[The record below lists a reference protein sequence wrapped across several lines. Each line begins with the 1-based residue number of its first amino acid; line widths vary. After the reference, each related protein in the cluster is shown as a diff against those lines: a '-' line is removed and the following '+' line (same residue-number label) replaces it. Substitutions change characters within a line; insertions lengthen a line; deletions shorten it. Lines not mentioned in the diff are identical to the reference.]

1 MPIMCVLLF
10 ASHRLSQGHCD
21 DEGSMLLSTPSR
33 KTGADFCGC
42 MLSCTCVFGISMYQS
57 VSICTHVMGVLS
69 ALGNVLLCLHCNF
82 SHGLFVGP
90 YVVT

>member
-33 KTGADFCGC
+33 KTGADFGGC
-42 MLSCTCVFGISMYQS
+42 MYPSVISMYQS
-57 VSICTHVMGVLS
+57 VSICIHVLVVLIT
-69 ALGNVLLCLHCNF
+69 LGNVLCLHSRF
-82 SHGLFVGP
+82 L
-90 YVVT
+90 